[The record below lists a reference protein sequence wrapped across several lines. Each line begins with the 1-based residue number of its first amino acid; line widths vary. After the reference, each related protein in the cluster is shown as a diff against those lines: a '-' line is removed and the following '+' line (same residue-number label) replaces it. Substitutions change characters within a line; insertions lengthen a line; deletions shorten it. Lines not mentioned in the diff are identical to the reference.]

1 VTSER
6 KKKGVMLC
14 PSGRRHRQL
23 PAASRISA
31 CSTSRKAGQAYRA
44 SGILPLHQPCLQLP
58 GAPDAPHLQASCGL
72 SATFLSGPP
81 FLVLQPRIPRSESW
95 GSEREKEKDP
105 PNSKKGGQHRQPIM
119 AALVLSLPN
128 HLEFPTQSCTFQH
141 QQLSS
146 GSSSSSSCR
155 SAGLQLSAGGP
166 ARCSIS
172 SKLF

>member
-1 VTSER
+1 
-6 KKKGVMLC
+6 MLS

-31 CSTSRKAGQAYRA
+31 CSTSRKASQAYRA

-81 FLVLQPRIPRSESW
+81 FLVLQPRMPRSESW
-95 GSEREKEKDP
+95 GSEREKREGP
-105 PNSKKGGQHRQPIM
+105 PKFQKGWEHRQPIM
-119 AALVLSLPN
+119 AALVSSLPN

-146 GSSSSSSCR
+146 GSSSSNSSR

-166 ARCSIS
+166 ARCSS
-172 SKLF
+172 NMELF